1 MTSIRRYTLED
12 KGAIQRLITQIMHEE
27 FTDEMS
33 AYPMEDI
40 DHIEKAYQGL
50 GDAFFVATDGAA
62 IIGTVAIKKEDDRVA
77 LLRRLFVAKPYR
89 KQQFGLKLIDRAI
102 QFCDEMGYE
111 ELIFRTTSKMQAAA
125 KLCQKKGFVPRAK
138 LALGPV
144 ELLKFALSIRN
155 AVKGAR

>member
-1 MTSIRRYTLED
+1 MTAIRRYNIED
-12 KGAIQRLITQIMHEE
+12 KTLILQLIQTIMHEE
-27 FTDEMS
+27 FTDDLS

-40 DHIEKAYQGL
+40 ENIEKAYHGL
-50 GDAFFVATDGAA
+50 GDAFFVATDGNK
-62 IIGTVAIKKEDDRVA
+62 IIGTVAIKKEDDRIA
-77 LLRRLFVAKPYR
+77 LLRRLFVAKAYR
-89 KQQFGLKLIDRAI
+89 KQQIGLKLIDRAI